1 MLSLGQVEGGEEE
14 EVRLVECL
22 PPPQACWVRV
32 GERGGLPPLQAFL
45 GHWGETG
52 GGVNQA
58 ATAMISQVDEQFGI
72 NAMGVGPAY
81 FLLMF
86 IRVFQQG

>member
-58 ATAMISQVDEQFGI
+58 ATAMISQVDCLANISSRALRRAWRKEASQS
-72 NAMGVGPAY
+72 
-81 FLLMF
+81 
-86 IRVFQQG
+86 Q

>member
-58 ATAMISQVDEQFGI
+58 ATAMISQVDSLANISSQALRRAWRKEASQS
-72 NAMGVGPAY
+72 
-81 FLLMF
+81 
-86 IRVFQQG
+86 Q